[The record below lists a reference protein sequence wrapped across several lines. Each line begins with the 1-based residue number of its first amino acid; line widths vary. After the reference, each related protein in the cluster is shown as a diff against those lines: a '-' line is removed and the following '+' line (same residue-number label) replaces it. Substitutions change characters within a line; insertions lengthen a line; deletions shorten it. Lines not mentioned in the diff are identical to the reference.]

1 MRIDSAATLP
11 QHLLSWSIHDGE
23 LLPDWLSAR
32 DRPWLRDLLAIAMA
46 NTGRPLRE
54 LRQRLRECGDDARAG
69 RRLAMAR
76 HCLLAVLARAAGRTL
91 LPARLRA
98 LVFATAGEGDPA
110 VALAAAANAL
120 GVDVATATTMLF
132 GDVVWQRPVQVP
144 RDLTVPRLELL
155 VDRALARGLLR
166 TALAATLSLRGSS
179 RAVLQT
185 AWLHGGGL
193 EVSSVAAD
201 GARIA
206 WRAGSSAAVARC
218 RRALLAVLP
227 VLPWTRQF
235 ELRARCAIG
244 GRDAVLVL
252 GPGDPLLPGPEPRV
266 FDSALERR
274 FAVECAAVA
283 PAWELLR
290 EPVPCVLAPGGGAT
304 AALAFPD
311 FELRDRRGGR
321 RDGRRALVE
330 IAGLRDLG
338 ALPRKLALL
347 AALPQLVLCL
357 PRRAVPTAFAA
368 HPRVVPFDRRLD
380 VQAVLAAVER
390 AAR

>member
-32 DRPWLRDLLAIAMA
+32 DRPWLRELLTVAIAG
-46 NTGRPLRE
+46 TGKPLRE
-54 LRQRLRECGDDARAG
+54 LRQRLRECGDDQRAG

-76 HCLLAVLARAAGRTL
+76 HCLLAVLARAAGRTS

-110 VALAAAANAL
+110 TALAAAANTL
-120 GVDVATATTMLF
+120 GVDVATATAMLF

-155 VDRALARGLLR
+155 VDRALVRGLLR

-185 AWLHGGGL
+185 AWLHGGGF

-266 FDSALERR
+266 FDSALEER
-274 FAVECAAVA
+274 FAADCAAVA
-283 PAWELLR
+283 PEWELLR
-290 EPVPCVLAPGGGAT
+290 EPAPCVLAPTGELGADG
-304 AALAFPD
+304 AELAFPD
-311 FELRDRRGGR
+311 FELRDR

-330 IAGLRDLG
+330 IAGLRDRQ
-338 ALPRKLALL
+338 ALPGKLALL
-347 AALPQLVLCL
+347 AALPHLVLCL
-357 PRRAVPTAFAA
+357 PRRAVPSAFAT
-368 HPRVVPFDRRLD
+368 HPRVVPFDRRPE
-380 VQAVLAAVER
+380 VQTVLAAVER

>member
-1 MRIDSAATLP
+1 MRIDSAATMP

-54 LRQRLRECGDDARAG
+54 LQKRLRECGDDARAG

-76 HCLLAVLARAAGRTL
+76 HCLLAVLARAAARTG
-91 LPARLRA
+91 LPAQLRA
-98 LVFATAGEGDPA
+98 HLFAADGEGDA
-110 VALAAAANAL
+110 AAALAAAAAAH
-120 GVDVATATTMLF
+120 GVDPATAAALLF
-132 GDVVWQRPVQVP
+132 GDVGWQRPVQVP
-144 RDLTVPRLELL
+144 GELTVPRLELL

-166 TALAATLSLRGSS
+166 SAVAATLSLRGSA

-185 AWLHGGGL
+185 AWLHGGGFA
-193 EVSSVAAD
+193 VATVDGD
-201 GARIA
+201 GARVA
-206 WRAGSSAAVARC
+206 WRTGPAAGDRC
-218 RRALLAVLP
+218 RRSLVAILP
-227 VLPWTRQF
+227 LLPWTRQF

-244 GRDAVLVL
+244 GRQALLVL
-252 GPGDPLLPGPEPRV
+252 GPGDPLLPGPEPRA

-274 FAVECAAVA
+274 FAVDCAAAA
-283 PAWELLR
+283 PTWELLR

-311 FELRDRRGGR
+311 FELRDRR
-321 RDGRRALVE
+321 DGRRALVE

-338 ALPRKLALL
+338 ALPGKLALL

-357 PRRAVPTAFAA
+357 PRRAVPAAFAA
-368 HPRVVPFDRRLD
+368 HPLVVPFDRRLD